1 MCVTRGVDCRSWR
14 EVVDLTHAGPA
25 LELELER
32 EPEPEPQPELALEP
46 EPEPE
51 PEPEKHHT
59 VTQVSPALNW
69 AKLTQVEL
77 RTLLRC
83 FGLRTDG
90 SKTALVRRLSLHT
103 SSAMGEDGEQ
113 TARGATRPEDQ
124 AKSAMQKKMKDC
136 KAARDGREAEA
147 AAGRARRRPQIVSWD
162 IETTIPRFHGDSY
175 Q

>member
-1 MCVTRGVDCRSWR
+1 MRQTVNETEGLNEHLYVNM
-14 EVVDLTHAGPA
+14 
-25 LELELER
+25 
-32 EPEPEPQPELALEP
+32 P

-51 PEPEKHHT
+51 PEHHT
-59 VTQVSPALNW
+59 ATQFSPALNW

-103 SSAMGEDGEQ
+103 SSITGEHGEH
-113 TARGATRPEDQ
+113 TAWGATRPEDQ
-124 AKSAMQKKMKDC
+124 TNSALQKKMKEREARDDREA
-136 KAARDGREAEA
+136 KAAA
-147 AAGRARRRPQIVSWD
+147 ARAARPQIVSWD
-162 IETTIPRFHGDSY
+162 IETTIPRFHGDGY